1 MNNHNRPV
9 FALLSLLVASNLTI
23 AQTQSG
29 AEVAPPPATEPAT
42 VPAETP
48 AAESPAAPAPTVTDT
63 PTEGTTTTPAGTPA
77 VELTPLTPPPATP
90 EAVVVSTETSKPKD
104 TLSVDFPDEDIRN
117 ILRNVADLFELN
129 IVIPDTLQGRTSLKL
144 RDVTWRQIF
153 KVVLTPVGYTFI
165 EDGNIIKVVTVESLA
180 QEPLGTEVFVLN
192 YARAEDIEKSILP
205 LVDLATGGR
214 VLVDKRINALIISE
228 RPSRLARISPVL
240 TSLDKATDQVMIETK
255 FIELNAD
262 KQRDI
267 GLKWTA
273 AGGITGAAST
283 ANRSFDGG
291 PNSNPPPGT
300 WTDQWSYS
308 TSVLTS
314 AQLASTLQFLENS
327 GDSKIVSNPT
337 VVTLNNTEAF
347 INVGQEYPIPSYTY
361 NTERGS
367 FEVSGFEYK
376 PIGIILRVTPQINA
390 KGFIKLMVEPEIS
403 TSNATAQFGGTSTS
417 PAAEIPIIESRKTKT
432 QVSLKDGHTLGIG
445 GLISETK
452 TNGMD
457 KLPFFGDIPGLGRLF
472 TSKTKRQE
480 RRNLLVFITAKIV
493 SAENAQPEEIFDT
506 RQIKD
511 IAIRRSDLPGY
522 RVKDV
527 DAFLPEEEA
536 VPPAVTEQVRKDK
549 KKAAMSEVE
558 AAEAK
563 E

>member
-48 AAESPAAPAPTVTDT
+48 AAETPAAPAPTVTDT

>member
-1 MNNHNRPV
+1 MNNHNRYV
-9 FALLSLLVASNLTI
+9 FALLSLLVTSTLSV
-23 AQTQSG
+23 AQTQSEPGG
-29 AEVAPPPATEPAT
+29 APSPAAGPAS

-48 AAESPAAPAPTVTDT
+48 APTPAPESVPAAPAATEPSATVPAAAET
-63 PTEGTTTTPAGTPA
+63 PKEGSPAS
-77 VELTPLTPPPATP
+77 ELTPLTTPPPAPAAT
-90 EAVVVSTETSKPKD
+90 VVAADSSKPKD

-180 QEPLGTEVFVLN
+180 QEPLSTEVFVLN

-240 TSLDKATDQVMIETK
+240 TSLDKATEQVMIETK

-262 KQRDI
+262 KQRDL

-273 AGGITGAAST
+273 AGGITGAASN
-283 ANRSFDGG
+283 AIRSADPG
-291 PNSNPPPGT
+291 PVEKY
-300 WTDQWSYS
+300 SYS
-308 TSVLTS
+308 TSVLS
-314 AQLASTLQFLENS
+314 NIQLASTLQFLENS

-361 NTERGS
+361 NQERGS

-403 TSNATAQFGGTSTS
+403 TSNATAQFGGTATS

-452 TNGMD
+452 TNGED
-457 KLPFFGDIPGLGRLF
+457 RLPFLSDIPGLGRLF
-472 TSKTKRQE
+472 TSKTKKME

-493 SAENAQPEEIFDT
+493 SAESAQPEEIFDT

-511 IAIRRSDLPGY
+511 IAIRRSELPGY
-522 RVKDV
+522 RQSGV
-527 DAFLPEEEA
+527 DAFVPEE
-536 VPPAVTEQVRKDK
+536 PA
-549 KKAAMSEVE
+549 AP
-558 AAEAK
+558 AAESVSAK
-563 E
+563 K